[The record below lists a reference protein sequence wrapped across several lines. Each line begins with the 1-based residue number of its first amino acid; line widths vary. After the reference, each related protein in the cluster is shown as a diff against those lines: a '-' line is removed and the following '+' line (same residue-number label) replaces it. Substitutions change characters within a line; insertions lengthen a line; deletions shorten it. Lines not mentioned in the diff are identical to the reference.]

1 MGKPKPDIDPSL
13 YKLGTIAASKVSVS
27 LQSDECPL
35 HIVKQE
41 FNDFEDFDWDN
52 NAHRKAFLDIA
63 PQWLYEE
70 AHEIDRARFHN
81 MVRHDPDEDCLVAG
95 CFDEEFNLLSC
106 KHRHRWGKKWVTRK
120 GTHPNRNL
128 FIRILRTRNTP
139 VYVVEGHRDALTAV
153 LLGLNCIMIPFAGFR
168 LQNPIFLITE
178 TNDKELIF
186 IAEDETAY
194 RCMKPIAEQLTL
206 SAKDISIIELGNTA
220 EKLDLSD
227 YIQQFNSIQEVINGL
242 RNRR

>member
-13 YKLGTIAASKVSVS
+13 YKLGAIAASRVSVS
-27 LQSDECPL
+27 AQNDECPL

-41 FNDFEDFDWDN
+41 FNGYEDFNWKDE
-52 NAHRKAFLDIA
+52 AHKKAFLDIA

-70 AHEIDRARFHN
+70 SSKVDRARFHN
-81 MVRHDPDEDCLVAG
+81 MIRHDPDEDCLVSG
-95 CFDEEFNLLSC
+95 CYDEECNLLSY
-106 KHRHRWGKKWVTRK
+106 KHRCRWGMKWVTRK
-120 GTHPNRNL
+120 GTHPNSNL

-186 IAEDETAY
+186 IVEDEAAY

-206 SAKDISIIELGNTA
+206 SAKDISIIELGNTG